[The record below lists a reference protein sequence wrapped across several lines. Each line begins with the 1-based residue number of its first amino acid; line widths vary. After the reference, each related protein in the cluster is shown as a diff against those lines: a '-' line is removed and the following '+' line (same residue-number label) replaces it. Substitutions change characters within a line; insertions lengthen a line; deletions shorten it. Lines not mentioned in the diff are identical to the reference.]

1 MTDTV
6 IHCPQCNYAIPLSE
20 ALSTQLRDQMDAA
33 LRAEHEARLQQALAE
48 AVSRTQSEY
57 SIEMTDLQN
66 RLTEEAG
73 RAQQAQQRELE
84 LRAEKR
90 QLEEQNRTQAE
101 RIRSELE
108 AQLRAE
114 EQKRIEAAVAQAE
127 QRIKK
132 QDAGELDLLKQQLA
146 EQQGKALKA
155 QQAELE
161 LRKKTSE
168 LEQKQREM
176 DLEISRRVDAEKQSL
191 EEAIRKTAGEEQ
203 ALKLREKE
211 KQIEDLRKALE
222 DAKRKSEQGSQ
233 EIQGE
238 VLELDIQA
246 SLGQKF
252 PLDRIDPVPKGVTG
266 ADLIQT
272 VHNSLGQPCGRIVW
286 ETKNTKNWSSAWLA
300 KLKDDQRA
308 TGCNLAIL
316 VSAALPEHVREF
328 DCLDGVWVASLR
340 VWPALAVALREQL
353 LQVAFAHAASQG
365 KSEKMEQL
373 YHYLAGDQFRQ
384 KVQGI
389 VEGFT
394 ALQDQLARERRA
406 MEKLWK
412 EREKQ
417 IERVITNTVGMYG
430 EMSGILGASM
440 PEIPA
445 LTLATGLLEG
455 D

>member
-1 MTDTV
+1 
-6 IHCPQCNYAIPLSE
+6 
-20 ALSTQLRDQMDAA
+20 
-33 LRAEHEARLQQALAE
+33 
-48 AVSRTQSEY
+48 
-57 SIEMTDLQN
+57 
-66 RLTEEAG
+66 
-73 RAQQAQQRELE
+73 
-84 LRAEKR
+84 
-90 QLEEQNRTQAE
+90 
-101 RIRSELE
+101 
-108 AQLRAE
+108 
-114 EQKRIEAAVAQAE
+114 
-127 QRIKK
+127 
-132 QDAGELDLLKQQLA
+132 
-146 EQQGKALKA
+146 
-155 QQAELE
+155 
-161 LRKKTSE
+161 
-168 LEQKQREM
+168 
-176 DLEISRRVDAEKQSL
+176 
-191 EEAIRKTAGEEQ
+191 
-203 ALKLREKE
+203 
-211 KQIEDLRKALE
+211 
-222 DAKRKSEQGSQ
+222 
-233 EIQGE
+233 
-238 VLELDIQA
+238 
-246 SLGQKF
+246 
-252 PLDRIDPVPKGVTG
+252 VTG

-308 TGCNLAIL
+308 TGCNLAVL
-316 VSAALPEHVREF
+316 VSTALPEHVREF

-440 PEIPA
+440 PEIPV
-445 LTLATGLLEG
+445 LTLEAGLLEG